1 MPARAVLGK
10 GALWAILRRNDAPA
24 AGRKLMLFGK
34 PKKPV
39 TKAIWMTLVK
49 RWCVVCAVGFAIAGA
64 MLYLTHGAKPG
75 HYPIWMELVYIG
87 GSLLA
92 GLGMFGIVLNLI
104 FHLIHRDR

>member
-1 MPARAVLGK
+1 M
-10 GALWAILRRNDAPA
+10 
-24 AGRKLMLFGK
+24 FGK

-49 RWCVVCAVGFAIAGA
+49 RWCVVCAIGFAIAGG

-75 HYPIWMELVYIG
+75 HYPVWMELVYIG

-104 FHLIHRDR
+104 FHMIHRDR